1 MAAFRLS
8 LLFLSLLLASI
19 CQGQLGHYL
28 VSTHARS
35 YDTPVG
41 DIANISWSVGEPI
54 VFNTDLTATS
64 SASTGF
70 GVAQAMQSYPTSPIQ
85 LLCPIATTV
94 SNTSVLC
101 GSLNTLELSFTIS
114 YAPNSTIQ
122 PDSIQWYFSE
132 SPVSSPNQ
140 LAKIVGAE
148 LPSYKPFFPGYYAV
162 RLVFSSIS
170 CASPVYSSTVKVDNF
185 SAQVTTPAI
194 LPSGSPASKLT
205 ATPDSRMGTSSLQWY
220 AYVGDPLNQYL
231 MVGGAISSEL
241 NVRYDTYYMAMAT
254 YPNGCRLSNVF
265 AVSGHGRPLE
275 RAADARIEGNSI
287 FIPLDP
293 LAEGAS
299 LKVYPNPAASQFTI
313 RYQSPNEIVSKME
326 LYSNTGVLLRE
337 IEWNEG
343 NSWDKSSKVS
353 TEGLSAGIY
362 FLKINEE
369 GKSLTK
375 KVMINK

>member
-8 LLFLSLLLASI
+8 LLFLSLFLASI
-19 CQGQLGHYL
+19 CRGQLGHYL
-28 VSTHARS
+28 VSTHAGS

-54 VFNTDLTATS
+54 VFNTDLATTS
-64 SASTGF
+64 TASTGF
-70 GVAQAMQSYPTSPIQ
+70 GIAQAMQSYPTSPIQ
-85 LLCPIATTV
+85 LLCPIVTVAT
-94 SNTSVLC
+94 NTSVLC

-132 SPVSSPNQ
+132 SPVSSPTQ

-148 LPSYKPFFPGYYAV
+148 LPTYKPYFPGYYAV
-162 RLVFSSIS
+162 KLTFSSIA
-170 CASPVYSSTVKVDNF
+170 CATPAYSSTIKVDNY
-185 SAQVTTPAI
+185 SAQVTAPA
-194 LPSGSPASKLT
+194 LVPSGSPVTKIT
-205 ATPDSRMGTSSLQWY
+205 ATADSRMGTSTLQWY
-220 AYVGDPLNQYL
+220 AYVGDPLNKYL
-231 MVGGAISSEL
+231 LVAGATSPEL

-254 YPNGCRLSNVF
+254 YANGCRLSNVF

-275 RAADARIEGNSI
+275 RADARIEGNSI

-293 LAEGAS
+293 MAEASS
-299 LKVYPNPAASQFTI
+299 LKVYPNPATGQFI
-313 RYQSPNEIVSKME
+313 VRYQSPNEIASKME

-337 IEWNEG
+337 IELNEG
-343 NSWDKSSKVS
+343 NSWDKSAKVS
-353 TEGLSAGIY
+353 TEDLSAGVY

-369 GKSLTK
+369 GKSLTQ